1 MEIDRIIT
9 DYVNAKDTDYAIMID
24 GEWGSG
30 KSWYWNNV
38 LTGIVTDIDC
48 PESTAEEPKKYK
60 TATISL
66 FGISSSA
73 ELRARIFE
81 ETTPLFRNKYVKTG
95 AMLAGLVVNK
105 VISLIS
111 VM

>member
-48 PESTAEEPKKYK
+48 PESTAEDPKKYK

-73 ELRARIFE
+73 E
-81 ETTPLFRNKYVKTG
+81 
-95 AMLAGLVVNK
+95 
-105 VISLIS
+105 
-111 VM
+111 